1 MESKG
6 PRVLFVAQVI
16 LPAIQLMW
24 IKKLLRFEVIRRF
37 LFWNSCEFL
46 DTPLVTQTLQFHSS
60 GKIISFSLNLFSGL
74 KLPTI
79 Y

>member
-6 PRVLFVAQVI
+6 PKFAGNPTTVD
-16 LPAIQLMW
+16 
-24 IKKLLRFEVIRRF
+24 KKLLRFEVIRRF
-37 LFWNSCEFL
+37 LFWNSCECL

-60 GKIISFSLNLFSGL
+60 LGKIISFTLNLFSGL